1 MKTLDQVPTTDTAIM
16 AALRAL
22 VQKIST
28 RDDFAGAILFGSRAR
43 RSHNPESDAYV
54 ARLLAGT
61 PGEFIQN
68 KLEFDDLTNEILL
81 DRGVRLQPLLV

>member
-1 MKTLDQVPTTDTAIM
+1 
-16 AALRAL
+16 